1 MEVISE
7 LWMEL
12 VDKVTEEGMGYQRV
26 RRAFGTLLNE
36 YSRAMFL
43 VSRYIGGQ

>member
-1 MEVISE
+1 MGVISE
-7 LWMEL
+7 LWIEL
-12 VDKVTEEGMGYQRV
+12 VDKVTEDGMGYQRV

-43 VSRYIGGQ
+43 AT